1 MLDWLN
7 YACLASTI
15 RSLAINVKNKMSSQ
29 QNSTTADITQNMITI
44 NELIEEFEFLHD
56 WEERCD
62 FLIDLGFELPAM
74 PESEKTEANRVHGC
88 QSMVWLT
95 TELKKAEGQKVLHIN
110 ADSDA
115 LIVKGLIAVLLA
127 IYNDKTP
134 EEILKTDVRQ
144 YFSQLQ
150 LDKYLSSQR
159 KNGLFGMVERVQSE
173 AKQVAE
179 EN

>member
-1 MLDWLN
+1 M
-7 YACLASTI
+7 TQ
-15 RSLAINVKNKMSSQ
+15 K
-29 QNSTTADITQNMITI
+29 QNSTITNMTEKMISI
-44 NELIEEFEFLHD
+44 EELLEEFEFLND

-62 FLIDLGFELPAM
+62 FLIDLGFELPPM
-74 PESEKTEANRVHGC
+74 PEADKTEANRVHGC

-95 TELKKAEGQKVLHIN
+95 TELKKQVRDQKVLQIN

-127 IYNDKTP
+127 IYNHKTP
-134 EEILKTDVRQ
+134 EEVLAIDVKD

-159 KNGLFGMVERVQSE
+159 KNGLFGMVERVQQE
-173 AKQVAE
+173 AKRLTDQ
-179 EN
+179 N

>member
-1 MLDWLN
+1 MTPEQ
-7 YACLASTI
+7 S
-15 RSLAINVKNKMSSQ
+15 SLSQNMTSS
-29 QNSTTADITQNMITI
+29 MITI
-44 NELIEEFEFLHD
+44 EELLTEFEFLSD

-62 FLIDLGFELPAM
+62 FLIDLGFELPEM
-74 PESEKTEANRVHGC
+74 PDSDKTEQNRVHGC
-88 QSMVWLT
+88 QSMVWMT
-95 TELKKAEGQKVLHIN
+95 TSLQEEGDRKVLQIN

-127 IYNDKTP
+127 IYQSKSP
-134 EEILKTDVRQ
+134 EEVLVIDVKQ

-159 KNGLFGMVERVQSE
+159 KNGLFGMVERVQQE
-173 AKQVAE
+173 AQLRID

>member
-1 MLDWLN
+1 MNTETD
-7 YACLASTI
+7 
-15 RSLAINVKNKMSSQ
+15 MSSK
-29 QNSTTADITQNMITI
+29 QNSTTADTTQTMITI

-62 FLIDLGFELPAM
+62 FLIDLGFELPDM
-74 PESEKTEANRVHGC
+74 PESDKTEANRVHGC

-95 TELKKAEGQKVLHIN
+95 TELKNLEGENVLHIN

-134 EEILKTDVRQ
+134 KEILKTDVRQ

-159 KNGLFGMVERVQSE
+159 KNGLFGMVERVQRE
-173 AKQVAE
+173 ARQVAE
-179 EN
+179 GI

>member
-1 MLDWLN
+1 
-7 YACLASTI
+7 
-15 RSLAINVKNKMSSQ
+15 MSSK
-29 QNSTTADITQNMITI
+29 QNSQAADKTQNMITI
-44 NELIEEFEFLHD
+44 DELIEEFEFLND

-95 TELKKAEGQKVLHIN
+95 TELKNAEGENVLHIN

-134 EEILKTDVRQ
+134 KQILKTDVRQ
-144 YFSQLQ
+144 YFSHLQ

-173 AKQVAE
+173 ARQAVE
-179 EN
+179 GN

>member
-1 MLDWLN
+1 MNTETD
-7 YACLASTI
+7 
-15 RSLAINVKNKMSSQ
+15 MSSK
-29 QNSTTADITQNMITI
+29 QNSTTADTTQTMITI

-62 FLIDLGFELPAM
+62 FLIDLGFELPDM

-95 TELKKAEGQKVLHIN
+95 TELKNREGENVLHIT

-134 EEILKTDVRQ
+134 KEILKTDVRQ

-159 KNGLFGMVERVQSE
+159 KNGLFGMVERVQRE
-173 AKQVAE
+173 AREVAE
-179 EN
+179 GI

>member
-1 MLDWLN
+1 MKSDQ
-7 YACLASTI
+7 SS
-15 RSLAINVKNKMSSQ
+15 SL
-29 QNSTTADITQNMITI
+29 QNMTNNMISI
-44 NELIEEFEFLHD
+44 EELLAEFEFLND

-62 FLIDLGFELPAM
+62 FLIDLGFELPPM
-74 PESEKTEANRVHGC
+74 TDSDKTEKNRVHGC

-95 TELKKAEGQKVLHIN
+95 TGLQKVGEREELQII

-127 IYNDKTP
+127 IYNHKTP
-134 EEILKTDVRQ
+134 EEVMQIDVKQ

-159 KNGLFGMVERVQSE
+159 KNGLFGMVERVQQE
-173 AKQVAE
+173 AISLADQ
-179 EN
+179 N

>member
-1 MLDWLN
+1 MTLD
-7 YACLASTI
+7 
-15 RSLAINVKNKMSSQ
+15 
-29 QNSTTADITQNMITI
+29 QNSTTQNTTENMISI
-44 NELIEEFEFLHD
+44 EELIEEFEFLND

-62 FLIDLGFELPAM
+62 FLIDLGFELPPM
-74 PESEKTEANRVHGC
+74 PESDKTEVNRVHGC

-95 TELKKAEGQKVLHIN
+95 TELKQVDDQRVLEIH

-127 IYNDKTP
+127 IYNNKTP
-134 EEILKTDVRQ
+134 EEVLTIDVKQ

-159 KNGLFGMVERVQSE
+159 KNGLFGMVERVQQE
-173 AKQVAE
+173 AKLLAG
-179 EN
+179 

>member
-1 MLDWLN
+1 M
-7 YACLASTI
+7 
-15 RSLAINVKNKMSSQ
+15 SLKP
-29 QNSTTADITQNMITI
+29 NSTTHNSTGKMISI
-44 NELIEEFEFLHD
+44 EELIEEFEFLED

-62 FLIDLGFELPAM
+62 FLIDLGFELPPM
-74 PESEKTEANRVHGC
+74 PDSEKTEVSRVHGC

-95 TELKKAEGQKVLHIN
+95 TALKQAGDQKVLEIN

-127 IYNDKTP
+127 IYNNKAP
-134 EEILKTDVRQ
+134 EEVLNIDVKQ

-159 KNGLFGMVERVQSE
+159 KNGLFGMVERVQQE
-173 AKQVAE
+173 AKLLSDQT
-179 EN
+179 

>member
-1 MLDWLN
+1 MNTETD
-7 YACLASTI
+7 
-15 RSLAINVKNKMSSQ
+15 MSSK
-29 QNSTTADITQNMITI
+29 QNSTSADTTQTMITI

-62 FLIDLGFELPAM
+62 FLIDLGFELPDM
-74 PESEKTEANRVHGC
+74 LESDKTEVNRVHGC

-95 TELKKAEGQKVLHIN
+95 TELKNVEGENVLHIN

-134 EEILKTDVRQ
+134 KEILKTDVRQ

-159 KNGLFGMVERVQSE
+159 KNGLFGMVERVQRE
-173 AKQVAE
+173 ARQVAE
-179 EN
+179 GI

>member
-1 MLDWLN
+1 
-7 YACLASTI
+7 
-15 RSLAINVKNKMSSQ
+15 
-29 QNSTTADITQNMITI
+29 MISI
-44 NELIEEFEFLHD
+44 EELIEEFEFLND

-62 FLIDLGFELPAM
+62 FLIDLGFELPPMAD
-74 PESEKTEANRVHGC
+74 SDKTEANRVHGC

-95 TELKKAEGQKVLHIN
+95 TALKQSEDREVLQIN

-127 IYNDKTP
+127 IYNNKTP
-134 EEILKTDVRQ
+134 EEVLKINVQQ

-159 KNGLFGMVERVQSE
+159 KNGLFGMVERVQLE
-173 AKQVAE
+173 AVTLINQ
-179 EN
+179 N

>member
-1 MLDWLN
+1 MTL
-7 YACLASTI
+7 
-15 RSLAINVKNKMSSQ
+15 K
-29 QNSTTADITQNMITI
+29 QNSITSSTTENMISI
-44 NELIEEFEFLHD
+44 EELIEEFEFLND

-62 FLIDLGFELPAM
+62 FLIDLGFELPPM
-74 PESEKTEANRVHGC
+74 PEADKTEANRVHGC

-95 TELKKAEGQKVLHIN
+95 TGLKQVGDHKVLEIN

-127 IYNDKTP
+127 IYNQKTP
-134 EEILKTDVRQ
+134 EEVLAIDVKD

-159 KNGLFGMVERVQSE
+159 KNGLFGMVERVQQE
-173 AKQVAE
+173 AKLLADQK
-179 EN
+179 

>member
-1 MLDWLN
+1 MTLE
-7 YACLASTI
+7 
-15 RSLAINVKNKMSSQ
+15 
-29 QNSTTADITQNMITI
+29 QNSKTQNATENMISI
-44 NELIEEFEFLHD
+44 EELIEEFEYLND

-62 FLIDLGFELPAM
+62 FLIDLGFELPPM
-74 PESEKTEANRVHGC
+74 PDSDKTEANRVHGC

-95 TELKKAEGQKVLHIN
+95 TELKQVEDQRVLEIH

-127 IYNDKTP
+127 IYNNKTP
-134 EEILKTDVRQ
+134 EEVLAIDVKQ

-159 KNGLFGMVERVQSE
+159 KNGLFGMVERVQQE
-173 AKQVAE
+173 AKILAGQK
-179 EN
+179 

>member
-1 MLDWLN
+1 MKSD
-7 YACLASTI
+7 
-15 RSLAINVKNKMSSQ
+15 
-29 QNSTTADITQNMITI
+29 QNSSFQNTTNNMISI
-44 NELIEEFEFLHD
+44 EELIAEFEFLSD

-62 FLIDLGFELPAM
+62 FLIDLGFELPPM
-74 PESEKTEANRVHGC
+74 PDSDKTENNRVHGC

-95 TELKKAEGQKVLHIN
+95 TGLQEVGNRKVLQIN

-127 IYNDKTP
+127 IYNHKTP
-134 EEILKTDVRQ
+134 EEVLKIDIKK

-159 KNGLFGMVERVQSE
+159 KNGLFGMVERVQQE
-173 AKQVAE
+173 AKLLAE
-179 EN
+179 QN